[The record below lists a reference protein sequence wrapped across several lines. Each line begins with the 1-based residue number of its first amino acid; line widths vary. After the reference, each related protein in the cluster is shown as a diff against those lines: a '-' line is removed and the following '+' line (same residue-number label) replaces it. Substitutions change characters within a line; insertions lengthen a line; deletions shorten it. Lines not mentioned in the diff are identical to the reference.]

1 MKRPVIAVVLALLVT
16 GAVAGR
22 PAAAEDNPIVLENQH
37 AGSLGWL
44 PTHLGDD
51 TSGQIKGYWSAVSV
65 KPGEAITLRVSV
77 NPAQSFSLDIYRL
90 GWYQGMGGRLRL
102 HVDSLIG
109 ITQAA
114 CTPDPTT
121 GMIDCGWIPSY
132 VLTVPSD
139 WTSGVYLG
147 LLTNAAGF
155 QNFVIFVVRD
165 DRPAPFLYQ
174 QSINTDEAY
183 NNYPNDG
190 ATGKSLY
197 TYNSYG
203 PNTVSGD
210 ARAVKV
216 SFDRPYA
223 NYGFAQVDEIEFIRW
238 IERMGYDVTYSTD
251 VDTHTNGAALRN
263 HRALLSVGHD
273 EYWSKEMR
281 DAAEGA
287 RDAGVNLAFFSS
299 DPSEVQVRFEA
310 SAAGVANRVMVCYKD
325 AAIDPVQGP
334 TTTVKWRNPP
344 VNRPEQTMAGIQ
356 VASMS
361 TTGNADY
368 VVTNSSHWIY
378 TGTGFHDG
386 DRVPGIVGYEMD
398 RVFDQYPAPS
408 ATSFTLLSHS
418 PYIDYRGV
426 AEYANSSI
434 YQAPSGAWVFASGT
448 MSWSY
453 ALDGF
458 WHGLAD
464 ARIQRTTANLLDA
477 FLYGPPAAPADH
489 LVATAPAAV
498 GAGVPFTI
506 DVTAADSSGAAA
518 AGYRGTVHFSSTDAA
533 AALPP
538 DSTLNAGHGSFSA
551 TLATS
556 GPQTITVSDAA
567 NSLSTTV
574 AVTVDARATSL
585 GLSAP
590 ATATA
595 GAGFSVSV
603 TAKDAAGNTVTA
615 YGATIHFGT
624 SDTSAGVVLPP
635 DSTLP
640 GGQGTFPVTL
650 ARSGSQT
657 VTVSDTSGL
666 TATVTVDVRAASAN
680 RLVLATT
687 ASPVAGVSFPFT
699 VMAQDQFGNTDTAY
713 AGTVRFTSTDT
724 SAGVVLP
731 PNPTL
736 ASGQAMLQATLTKS
750 GAQTITATDAATAS
764 IAGDLRVTVA
774 PGAAATMSLD
784 APGSAKVGQS
794 FNITVTLKDPFGN
807 VATGYRGTVHFTTSD
822 PLPTAVVPTDHT
834 FTIADAGTSS
844 FSATLWTP
852 PSQTI
857 TVKDTTNAALTDT
870 RRIALSLLL

>member
-1 MKRPVIAVVLALLVT
+1 
-16 GAVAGR
+16 
-22 PAAAEDNPIVLENQH
+22 
-37 AGSLGWL
+37 
-44 PTHLGDD
+44 
-51 TSGQIKGYWSAVSV
+51 
-65 KPGEAITLRVSV
+65 
-77 NPAQSFSLDIYRL
+77 
-90 GWYQGMGGRLRL
+90 
-102 HVDSLIG
+102 
-109 ITQAA
+109 
-114 CTPDPTT
+114 
-121 GMIDCGWIPSY
+121 
-132 VLTVPSD
+132 
-139 WTSGVYLG
+139 
-147 LLTNAAGF
+147 
-155 QNFVIFVVRD
+155 
-165 DRPAPFLYQ
+165 
-174 QSINTDEAY
+174 
-183 NNYPNDG
+183 
-190 ATGKSLY
+190 
-197 TYNSYG
+197 
-203 PNTVSGD
+203 
-210 ARAVKV
+210 
-216 SFDRPYA
+216 
-223 NYGFAQVDEIEFIRW
+223 
-238 IERMGYDVTYSTD
+238 
-251 VDTHTNGAALRN
+251 
-263 HRALLSVGHD
+263 
-273 EYWSKEMR
+273 
-281 DAAEGA
+281 
-287 RDAGVNLAFFSS
+287 
-299 DPSEVQVRFEA
+299 
-310 SAAGVANRVMVCYKD
+310 
-325 AAIDPVQGP
+325 
-334 TTTVKWRNPP
+334 
-344 VNRPEQTMAGIQ
+344 
-356 VASMS
+356 
-361 TTGNADY
+361 
-368 VVTNSSHWIY
+368 
-378 TGTGFHDG
+378 
-386 DRVPGIVGYEMD
+386 
-398 RVFDQYPAPS
+398 
-408 ATSFTLLSHS
+408 
-418 PYIDYRGV
+418 
-426 AEYANSSI
+426 
-434 YQAPSGAWVFASGT
+434 
-448 MSWSY
+448 
-453 ALDGF
+453 
-458 WHGLAD
+458 
-464 ARIQRTTANLLDA
+464 
-477 FLYGPPAAPADH
+477 
-489 LVATAPAAV
+489 
-498 GAGVPFTI
+498 
-506 DVTAADSSGAAA
+506 
-518 AGYRGTVHFSSTDAA
+518 VHFSSTDAA

-657 VTVSDTSGL
+657 VTVSDTNGL
-666 TATVTVDVRAASAN
+666 TATVTVDVRAASAT
-680 RLVLATT
+680 RLALATT

-822 PLPTAVVPTDHT
+822 PLPTAVVPPDHT
-834 FTIADAGTSS
+834 FTIADAGSYS